1 MRISMTDCGALTLST
16 YLLSKIYVQQ
26 KNQTIL
32 CGLNPEKN
40 IDHYPEIID
49 QFLAL
54 TVL

>member
-1 MRISMTDCGALTLST
+1 MKTSMTDCGALTSST
-16 YLLSKIYVQQ
+16 YLLSKISVQP

-49 QFLAL
+49 QSLAL